1 MRNAYL
7 TALYSLAENNAEV
20 LAVVGDNGAIVY
32 DQFRADFPDQFV
44 NFGISEANMVSAS
57 AGLASCGKI
66 PFVYTIS
73 PFLTMRAL
81 EQVRN
86 DVCLQKQNVKL
97 VGTGAGFVYS
107 SLGPTHHATEDLAV
121 MRVLPN
127 LTIFSPA
134 SPLEVQQATIAA
146 YNIQGP
152 VYLRLGTNRE
162 AEIYGEDYV
171 FEPGQGITLKKGDD
185 LSIIVT
191 GSIAVDALQ
200 AAAELDKIG
209 ISTRVINIHTLKP
222 LDQAIILQAARETG
236 AIISLEEHNII
247 GGLGSAVAEVL
258 VENEFN
264 PVCFQRMGLR
274 ESFAAGYGSHQ
285 DLKELN
291 ALAKLNIIET
301 ARKMSAG
308 KRKIIGKGVPR

>member
-7 TALYSLAENNAEV
+7 TALYSLAEKNPEV
-20 LAVVGDNGAIVY
+20 IAVVGDNGAIVY
-32 DQFRADFPDQFV
+32 DQFRADFPGQFV

-86 DVCLQKQNVKL
+86 DVCMQKQNVKL
-97 VGTGAGFVYS
+97 VGTGAGFAYS

-134 SPLEVQQATIAA
+134 SPLEAQKATIAA
-146 YNIQGP
+146 YNTQGP

-162 AEIYGEDYV
+162 TEIYKEDYV
-171 FEPGQGITLKKGDD
+171 FEPGKGITLKKGDD
-185 LSIIVT
+185 LSIVVT

-200 AAAELDKIG
+200 AAAELDRIG
-209 ISTRVINIHTLKP
+209 ISTRVINIHSLKP
-222 LDQAIILQAARETG
+222 LDHAIILQAARETG
-236 AIISLEEHNII
+236 ALISLEEHNNI

-258 VENEFN
+258 VESEVNT
-264 PVCFQRMGLR
+264 VRFQRMGLQ

-291 ALAKLNIIET
+291 ALAKLNIIQT
-301 ARKMSAG
+301 ACKMLEG
-308 KRKIIGKGVPR
+308 KRNSSAKGVSI